1 MYISHDMRI
10 MVYWKGWVKGVS
22 KKNMG
27 DIPGVWWVG
36 WWPSPKNPYGH
47 FWDMAVPNPGE
58 PPVIAG
64 TKMFIRSVIW
74 FFIASFVQSPYLKT
88 PTKAQA
94 ETCTARESL
103 NLELSS
109 AVHLLSVAMWDTCG
123 QAQFKTRIKEDLQ
136 LFLHELASRIV

>member
-1 MYISHDMRI
+1 
-10 MVYWKGWVKGVS
+10 
-22 KKNMG
+22 MG
-27 DIPGVWWVG
+27 DI
-36 WWPSPKNPYGH
+36 S
-47 FWDMAVPNPGE
+47 
-58 PPVIAG
+58 G
-64 TKMFIRSVIW
+64 TWLCQTLV

-136 LFLHELASRIV
+136 LFLHELASRIVQVSCESEASEVCQSKLHPVPSDQANMSANLEKSRSLTNRQGIVHSP